1 MELERG
7 ALELR
12 GAPGADTNPE
22 LRGRVQLQRA
32 LTAAPGAEDVL
43 AAVAVAEDEDFDPPT
58 AARALSWLA
67 KLRVAEGSGGAG
79 AGAGGAAGSPAG
91 QRRRRAPGSAA
102 RRPPGGAAYA
112 RLQAVVAANLG
123 GMAPAELC
131 AVAVANDRLF
141 ERPSYGPRL
150 AKRLNATLL
159 RPEVDAALS
168 PDTLALVLLAMV
180 RLKWKAS
187 PQLAGLVARRSAEGT
202 SPTLS
207 RMDPEELSQLAW
219 SFARLRFQPG
229 PDWQMA
235 FEEHALRCAFR
246 FNLLHISKTFFAFSR
261 FRDPMA
267 PDLWLALQRRA
278 RALAVRGSDLVASVF
293 TNMVKTRLRAD
304 PVLVKELAGLLA
316 RDLEAVCR
324 SRDTM
329 AASNFLWAL
338 TQVPRGADLAA
349 EQWAQI
355 DGAFEGTG
363 VLESMRDQELCISLW
378 AFARLG
384 QLPSPGLLRQFE
396 ACVLDRVGS
405 LSATDLVTVVHAY
418 ATLEHAPSPELLEA
432 LERGVGRQTRKLS
445 PRQVANVLWGWAKL
459 GHQPRRQ
466 ALESL
471 SARAL
476 ETLGKFSGQN
486 LSNTLWAF
494 ASLERL
500 PGEAFLEAFDAA
512 AARELTR
519 ASPQA
524 HANIM
529 WSYARLGVRP
539 SAELMDLSDEIMTV
553 KIRAYSPLNIAHV
566 VWAYAKLNHCPDI
579 PLLEACEEAIGSK
592 FRQFNARDFSN
603 TLWGL
608 RKMEYR
614 LSFRLL
620 QEIEGAFLDTLDRG
634 GATDQDIALV
644 MWAYARSDFSLAQ
657 ASVDRL
663 VAAATEKLAARFD
676 LKSFTHIFFATGR
689 MGRACDD
696 FYFRF
701 EAERLDAVPS
711 VDLETAIKLLYS
723 CSLHGIC
730 PSDHA
735 LGICEAAILE
745 GLPEMDYR
753 RLAGIQKSYADL
765 ELPPDRDLPRRVEDR
780 LAALYAG
787 GGGGGGKSLGGGL
800 GTGDWR
806 GAAAG
811 VSLQERDDAL
821 VSVDCA

>member
-1 MELERG
+1 MEVR
-7 ALELR
+7 AAVDDAISKVVELQSIF
-12 GAPGADTNPE
+12 DE
-22 LRGRVQLQRA
+22 
-32 LTAAPGAEDVL
+32 GAESLQSGVCVRFGKTQKGL
-43 AAVAVAEDEDFDPPT
+43 YETLLNLKELVGQEAQEEPAEATSDNPLVQRFFRWE
-58 AARALSWLA
+58 LSWSGLA
-67 KLRVAEGSGGAG
+67 H
-79 AGAGGAAGSPAG
+79 
-91 QRRRRAPGSAA
+91 
-102 RRPPGGAAYA
+102 
-112 RLQAVVAANLG
+112 
-123 GMAPAELC
+123 
-131 AVAVANDRLF
+131 
-141 ERPSYGPRL
+141 
-150 AKRLNATLL
+150 LL
-159 RPEVDAALS
+159 RDEAEVDAALS

-187 PQLAGLVARRSAEGT
+187 PQLAGLVARRSAEGA

-676 LKSFTHIFFATGR
+676 LDFRLTSSSSRPSSGGPPNSRKGPKAEKGR
-689 MGRACDD
+689 
-696 FYFRF
+696 
-701 EAERLDAVPS
+701 
-711 VDLETAIKLLYS
+711 
-723 CSLHGIC
+723 
-730 PSDHA
+730 
-735 LGICEAAILE
+735 
-745 GLPEMDYR
+745 R
-753 RLAGIQKSYADL
+753 R
-765 ELPPDRDLPRRVEDR
+765 RRR
-780 LAALYAG
+780 RG
-787 GGGGGGKSLGGGL
+787 GGGGGAPPGPGRRRRP
-800 GTGDWR
+800 W
-806 GAAAG
+806 AAARRG
-811 VSLQERDDAL
+811 RADPGGFGFHPRAQEGRAQHTVVLSGRSRGREGDARAL
-821 VSVDCA
+821 VSPGAPLSLTLRRSTTSHAPSQGARPRAVPARAAPGASSRAPLR